1 MIKHPSEKKESN
13 KLSVGKY
20 FFSLYTRK
28 LTRQNLTFSKNNE
41 NNSKIIREIL
51 TYRNKSDNSFRPPS
65 VFELNH
71 LAKSSSGSNL
81 PWPLNQ
87 QYSTPISTI
96 IYNIFVN
103 FSTHRQPTY
112 QILAIIIFFE
122 SILVT
127 KIYNFSIDRKEA
139 CSKGDE

>member
-41 NNSKIIREIL
+41 NNSK
-51 TYRNKSDNSFRPPS
+51 NKSDNSFRPPS

-81 PWPLNQ
+81 PWLLNQ

-96 IYNIFVN
+96 IYSSLCQFLDSSPANLPDTCNNHLLRIDPRDKNIQF
-103 FSTHRQPTY
+103 FHRSKRS
-112 QILAIIIFFE
+112 LFE
-122 SILVT
+122 
-127 KIYNFSIDRKEA
+127 
-139 CSKGDE
+139 G